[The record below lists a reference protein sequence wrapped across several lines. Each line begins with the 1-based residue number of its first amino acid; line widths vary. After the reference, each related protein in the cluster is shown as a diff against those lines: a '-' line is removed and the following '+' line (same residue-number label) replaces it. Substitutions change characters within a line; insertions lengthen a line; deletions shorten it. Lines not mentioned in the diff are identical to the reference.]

1 MAEDTMQ
8 DMLVSYIRDAH
19 AMERN
24 VHKML
29 DSLIATT
36 EDPEIK
42 SEMEHH
48 RTETERHEQL
58 LAARLEA
65 VGGGSETSLVK
76 DIPAMMGAMVKGIAD
91 MARSDKP
98 GKNARDAYVT
108 EALEIAAYELL
119 ERLADRCGDNETAEI
134 ARSIKA
140 DELAMREKIEKN
152 WDRVLDLSIRDKQ
165 PA

>member
-8 DMLVSYIRDAH
+8 DMLISYIRDAH

-36 EDPEIK
+36 EDPQIK

-65 VGGGSETSLVK
+65 EGGGSETSLVK
-76 DIPAMMGAMVKGIAD
+76 DIPAMLGAMVKGIAD

-119 ERLADRCGDNETAEI
+119 ERLADRCGDKETAEI

-140 DELAMREKIEKN
+140 DELAMRAKIEKN
-152 WDRVLDLSIRDKQ
+152 WDRFLELSIAEKQ
-165 PA
+165 PT